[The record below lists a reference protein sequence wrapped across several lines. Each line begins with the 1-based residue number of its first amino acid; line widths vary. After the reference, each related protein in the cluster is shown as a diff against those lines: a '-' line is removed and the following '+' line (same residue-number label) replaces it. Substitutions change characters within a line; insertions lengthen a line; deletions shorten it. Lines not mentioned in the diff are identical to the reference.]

1 MREAKLPE
9 RLSSSVFILRKQENE
24 GKEQLNLT
32 YVTNSRCLNLLHK
45 PDIVTLPT
53 TLCHL
58 LFPTAAA

>member
-32 YVTNSRCLNLLHK
+32 YVTNSCCLISCTNL
-45 PDIVTLPT
+45 TL
-53 TLCHL
+53 
-58 LFPTAAA
+58 